1 MIRARPGVPGL
12 DAERIRADNT
22 DRESE
27 IDSPPPR
34 CQLYIAGH
42 SVHWIQAKLSLEE
55 AHRQGRLIAVDGD
68 LLTVDFGDEVKQYR
82 NCTANRLLEIVGVGG
97 DVNICEGY
105 SVLRT
110 PSSDGHYL
118 FCYLFCIAG
127 VHETWVPCDYSPLT
141 SASPEGLAL
150 RVETHG
156 GFMVSGGQVMRELG
170 DAPR

>member
-1 MIRARPGVPGL
+1 MAADNDSARLGVPGL
-12 DAERIRADNT
+12 DAERMRAEST

-27 IDSPPPR
+27 IESQPHR

-97 DVNICEGY
+97 DVSICEGY

-118 FCYLFCIAG
+118 FCIAD

-141 SASPEGLAL
+141 SSSPEGLAQ

-156 GFMVSGGQVMRELG
+156 GFMVSGEQVMRELG